1 LTEFERLINNFYSSE
16 IDGRDMELLS
26 NNLPKLTNFKPQPVT
41 ESDKKISDNK
51 ISFIYPIEKLTGG
64 MNKNIDIYYI
74 KYLKYKQKYLQLKK
88 LINDK

>member
-1 LTEFERLINNFYSSE
+1 
-16 IDGRDMELLS
+16 MELLS